1 MSVIRV
7 RPPGDKS
14 VTHRALVLGALAD
27 GRSLLDRPLTSLDA
41 RSMAGALR
49 ALGVEIA
56 PLRPGAVVGVRGR
69 GLRGLRGP
77 PGSLNCGNS
86 GTTARFL
93 LGVLAGFPF
102 AARLT
107 GDASLRR
114 RPMRRVTVP
123 LAMMGARFEEL
134 AGDGLPLIVH
144 GGPLRPLAYDLPVAA
159 AQVKSALLLAGLV
172 GRVPVR
178 LTEPALSR
186 DHTERMLAALG
197 VPLERNGRSVALG
210 PAQRIAP
217 FEIRIPGDLSSAAFL
232 MGAALLRSGGEVV
245 VEEVGVNPT
254 RAGVLRVLERMGA
267 GIAIEPRGETLGEP
281 LGNLVVRPSALAA
294 CEVSA
299 EEVPSLIDEI
309 PVLAVLASR
318 ARGQSVFRGVAELR
332 VKESNRLELIAQNLR
347 SVGVAAEAS
356 ADTLRVE
363 GTDRPPVGHVE
374 TAQDHRLAMAFAV
387 LGTVPG
393 ARIRLSETA
402 SVAVSYPTFFDDLG
416 RVMGKGERGRGK
428 RS

>member
-1 MSVIRV
+1 MAAPGGLVSAIRV

-14 VTHRALVLGALAD
+14 VTHRALVLAALAE
-27 GRSLLDRPLTSLDA
+27 GRSLLERPLASLDA

-49 ALGVEIA
+49 ALGVEIS
-56 PLRPGAVVGVRGR
+56 PLREGAAVVVRGR
-69 GLRGLRGP
+69 GLGGLRAP
-77 PGSLNCGNS
+77 RHWLRCGNS

-102 AARLT
+102 AVRLT

-123 LAMMGARFEEL
+123 LSMMGARFEEL

-144 GGPLRPLAYDLPVAA
+144 GGSLRPLTYDLPVAA

-178 LTEPALSR
+178 LTEPAPSR

-197 VPLERNGRSVALG
+197 VPLERNGRSLALS
-210 PAQRIAP
+210 PA
-217 FEIRIPGDLSSAAFL
+217 ERIPSFQVRVPGDISSAAF
-232 MGAALLRSGGEVV
+232 MVGAALLRSGGEVV
-245 VEEVGVNPT
+245 LEEVGVNPT

-267 GIAIEPRGETLGEP
+267 GITVQPRGETLGEP
-281 LGNLVVRPSALAA
+281 LGDLVIRPSALVA
-294 CEVSA
+294 CEVTA

-332 VKESNRLELIAQNLR
+332 VKESNRLELIARNLR
-347 SVGVAAEAS
+347 SVGVTAEAS
-356 ADTLRVE
+356 ADTLWVE
-363 GTDRPPVGHVE
+363 GTARPPGGRVE
-374 TAQDHRLAMAFAV
+374 TAQDHRLAMGFAV

-393 ARIRLSETA
+393 ARVRLSETA
-402 SVAVSYPTFFDDLG
+402 SVAVSYPAFFNDLK
-416 RVMGKGERGRGK
+416 RVTAA
-428 RS
+428 